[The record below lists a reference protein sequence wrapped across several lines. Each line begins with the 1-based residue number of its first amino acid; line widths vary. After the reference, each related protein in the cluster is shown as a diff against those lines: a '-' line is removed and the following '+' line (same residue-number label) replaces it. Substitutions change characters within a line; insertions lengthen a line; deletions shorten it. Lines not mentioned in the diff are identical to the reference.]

1 MRARAQASLS
11 GLLEEAV
18 THAYELSRGLWS
30 MGPESED
37 VCTSLRQLAKRQT
50 ESGGVPVRAVL
61 SPACASCASNN
72 AVQMYCIAREA
83 VANATRHAQA
93 SEIVVSLDCLHRGYV
108 NLTIVDNGIGRKAAA
123 KSRGGLG
130 LKIMA
135 YRAQMVGGSLKIEDG
150 EAGGTRVVCSI
161 PCKPQGMPLSEWP
174 ASRSE

>member
-1 MRARAQASLS
+1 M
-11 GLLEEAV
+11 
-18 THAYELSRGLWS
+18 
-30 MGPESED
+30 
-37 VCTSLRQLAKRQT
+37 
-50 ESGGVPVRAVL
+50 
-61 SPACASCASNN
+61 
-72 AVQMYCIAREA
+72 
-83 VANATRHAQA
+83 
-93 SEIVVSLDCLHRGYV
+93 SLDCLHGGFV
-108 NLTIVDNGIGRKAAA
+108 NLTIIDDGVGCKAAA